1 MSVTLYTT
9 ATPRFSVTSDNILND
24 GINYLNE
31 KGYAII
37 SDVMNQDKMNVNK
50 DLL

>member
-1 MSVTLYTT
+1 
-9 ATPRFSVTSDNILND
+9 
-24 GINYLNE
+24 LNE

-50 DLL
+50 DLLWKFLENVSYSTIRQDDPETWSNE